1 MNDKAV
7 RLRNLFCA
15 QAAERENE
23 GSEEPLVLILM
34 SKECLDC
41 HGRGYKIVSTNIC
54 PQCKGKGKSK
64 SIDFMKMSEKNLDNF
79 LKNGAACAKC
89 KGTGSIEVTTPCETC
104 EGLGRIYTCKVCG
117 ERIKNPSDPE
127 EEVCDSCAL
136 SQFVYALDESCD
148 LKDVEAGKLYHG
160 IVSSKASFGVFVDLN
175 PHVRGL
181 MHSSNV
187 GVPPEVG
194 DAVIVLVKSIKAGGK
209 LDLIPKTPKKYETIE
224 LEKELPLKNS
234 AQIDSNMKGR
244 LIRIEGEVIQVK
256 QTSGPTIFTISDEGG
271 FVPCAAFESAGKRS
285 YPHIDTGMVVSIT
298 GEVTLRDDQVQI
310 EVMSMKLLTGEKE
323 AIVRGRVEKVID
335 EKAAPANIPFLIE
348 SEILEELKP
357 RMLHVAKEI
366 KKAILHSTPI
376 ILRHH
381 ADADGITSAIAI
393 ERAILPLITEIGGA
407 DAEYYFYKRAPSKA
421 PFYEL
426 ADVTRD
432 ISFALEDL
440 SRHGQKMP
448 LVILVDNGS
457 TEEDVPSMRQAR
469 VYGINMLVIDHH
481 QPDKVVDQYL
491 IGHVNPAHVGGDFG
505 VTAGMLC
512 AEIARM
518 INPDISDMIKH
529 LPAVSA
535 VGDRSEV
542 PEAEKYISL
551 VSDRYSLEE
560 LKEMALALDYEQF
573 WLKFSSGKGLIDD
586 ILDLGNHETH
596 KKLVPLLCEQANAM
610 IKEQLET
617 CLFNVKSHKLAN
629 GAIMNVIDVENYAQ
643 KFTFPPPGKTSG
655 EVHDVLTKRNPD
667 KPVVTIGYGPDF
679 AVIRSKG
686 VLMNIPKIVR
696 ELREEIKGAG
706 VSGGGHLVVG
716 SIKFVEG
723 MRTEVLSR
731 LAEKIAVAE
740 IQH

>member
-1 MNDKAV
+1 
-7 RLRNLFCA
+7 
-15 QAAERENE
+15 
-23 GSEEPLVLILM
+23 M
-34 SKECLDC
+34 SKECPDC
-41 HGRGYKIVSTNIC
+41 HGRGYEVISTDIC

-64 SIDFMKMSEKNLDNF
+64 SIDFMKISEKDIDSF
-79 LKNGAACAKC
+79 LKNGAACEKC
-89 KGTGSIEVTTPCETC
+89 KGKGVIEVTKACETC
-104 EGLGRIYTCKVCG
+104 QGLGKIYTCKVCG
-117 ERIKNPSDPE
+117 TRIQEPRDAE
-127 EEVCDSCAL
+127 EEICDSCSR
-136 SQFVYALDESCD
+136 SQYVYALDESCD

-160 IVSSKASFGVFVDLN
+160 IVSSKASFGIFVDLN

-187 GVPPEVG
+187 GIPPEVG
-194 DAVIVLVKSIKAGGK
+194 EAVIVLVKSIKAGGK
-209 LDLIPKTPKKYETIE
+209 LDLIPKTLAKYETIE

-234 AQIDSNMKGR
+234 AEIDSSMKGR

-256 QTSGPTIFTISDEGG
+256 QTSGPTIFMISDEGG

-285 YPHIDTGMVVSIT
+285 YPHIDSGMIVSIT

-323 AIVRGRVEKVID
+323 AAVRARVEKVIE
-335 EKAAPANIPFLIE
+335 EKAAPADIPFLIQSDIME
-348 SEILEELKP
+348 KLKP

-432 ISFALEDL
+432 ISFALEDS

-457 TEEDVPSMRQAR
+457 TEEDVPSMRQAQ
-469 VYGINMLVIDHH
+469 VYGIDMLVIDHH
-481 QPDKVVDQYL
+481 HPDEIVDQYL

-512 AEIARM
+512 AEVARM
-518 INPDISDMIKH
+518 INPNISDTIKH

-535 VGDRSEV
+535 VGDRSEA
-542 PEAEKYISL
+542 PEAGRYISL
-551 VSDRYSLEE
+551 ASDRYTLEE

-586 ILDLGNHETH
+586 ILDLGDHDVH
-596 KKLVPLLCEQANAM
+596 KNLVSLLCEQANTM
-610 IKEQLET
+610 IQEQLET

-629 GAIMNVIDVENYAQ
+629 GVIMNVIDVENYAQ

-655 EVHDVLTKRNPD
+655 EVHDVLTKRNPN
-667 KPVVTIGYGPDF
+667 KPVVTLGYGPDF

-686 VLMNIPKIVR
+686 VLMNIPRIVR
-696 ELREEIKGAG
+696 ELREEMKGAG

-731 LAEKIAVAE
+731 LAEKIASTEVE
-740 IQH
+740 Y

>member
-1 MNDKAV
+1 
-7 RLRNLFCA
+7 
-15 QAAERENE
+15 
-23 GSEEPLVLILM
+23 M
-34 SKECLDC
+34 SKECPDC
-41 HGRGYKIVSTNIC
+41 HGRGYKVVSTDIC

-64 SIDFMKMSEKNLDNF
+64 SIDFMKISEKDIDSF
-79 LKNGAACAKC
+79 LKSGAACEKC
-89 KGTGSIEVTTPCETC
+89 KGKGILEITTPCETC
-104 EGLGRIYTCKVCG
+104 EGLGNIYTCKVCG
-117 ERIKNPSDPE
+117 ERIKEPVDPE
-127 EEVCDSCAL
+127 EEVCASCAR
-136 SQFVYALDESCD
+136 SQYVYALDESCD
-148 LKDVEAGKLYHG
+148 LKDVESGKLYHG
-160 IVSSKASFGVFVDLN
+160 TVSSKASFGVFVDLN
-175 PHVRGL
+175 PHIRGL
-181 MHSSNV
+181 IHSSNL
-187 GVPPEVG
+187 GVSPEVG
-194 DAVIVLVKSIKAGGK
+194 NAVIVLVKSVKGGGK
-209 LDLIPKTPKKYETIE
+209 LDLIPKALTKYETVD

-234 AQIDSNMKGR
+234 AEIDPGMKGR

-256 QTSGPTIFTISDEGG
+256 QTSGPTIFSISDEGG
-271 FVPCAAFESAGKRS
+271 FVPCAAFEIAGKRS
-285 YPHIDTGMVVSIT
+285 YPHIDVGMIVSIT
-298 GEVTLRDDQVQI
+298 GEVTLRDEQIQI

-323 AIVRGRVEKVID
+323 SAVRGRVERVIE
-335 EKAAPANIPFLIE
+335 EKAAPADIPFLVKSDIME
-348 SEILEELKP
+348 KLKP

-366 KKAILHSTPI
+366 KKAIFHSTPI

-393 ERAILPLITEIGGA
+393 ERAILPLITEIGGT

-432 ISFALEDL
+432 ISFALEDS

-457 TEEDVPSMRQAR
+457 TEEDVPSMRQAM

-481 QPDKVVDQYL
+481 HPDEIVDQYL
-491 IGHVNPAHVGGDFG
+491 IGHANPAHVGGDFG

-512 AEIARM
+512 AEVARM
-518 INPDISDMIKH
+518 INPDISDTIKH

-535 VGDRSEV
+535 VGDRSEA
-542 PEAEKYISL
+542 PEAGRYISL
-551 VSDRYSLEE
+551 VSDLYTLEE

-573 WLKFSSGKGLIDD
+573 WLRFSSGKGIIDD
-586 ILDLGNHETH
+586 ILDLGDHDIH
-596 KKLVPLLCEQANAM
+596 KKLVSLLCEQANTM

-617 CLFNVKSHKLAN
+617 CLFNVKSQKLAN

-667 KPVVTIGYGPDF
+667 KPVVTLGYGPDF

-686 VLMNIPKIVR
+686 VLMNIPRIVR
-696 ELREEIKGAG
+696 ELREEMKGAG

-731 LAEKIAVAE
+731 LAEKIGSAE
-740 IQH
+740 VEY

>member
-1 MNDKAV
+1 M
-7 RLRNLFCA
+7 
-15 QAAERENE
+15 
-23 GSEEPLVLILM
+23 LIFM
-34 SKECLDC
+34 SKECPDC
-41 HGRGYKIVSTNIC
+41 HGRGYEAISTDVC

-64 SIDFMKMSEKNLDNF
+64 AIDFMKISEKDIDSF
-79 LKNGAACAKC
+79 LKNGAACEKC
-89 KGTGSIEVTTPCETC
+89 KGKGVIEVTKSCETC
-104 EGLGRIYTCKVCG
+104 QGLGKIYTCKVCG
-117 ERIKNPSDPE
+117 VRISEPGDME
-127 EEVCDSCAL
+127 EEICDSCSR
-136 SQFVYALDESCD
+136 SQYVYALDESCD

-160 IVSSKASFGVFVDLN
+160 IVSSTASFGVFVDLN

-187 GVPPEVG
+187 GVPPEVR
-194 DAVIVLVKSIKAGGK
+194 DAVIVLVKTIKAGGK
-209 LDLIPKTPKKYETIE
+209 LDLIPKTITKYETIE

-234 AQIDSNMKGR
+234 GEIDPIMKGR
-244 LIRIEGEVIQVK
+244 LVRIEGEVIQVK

-285 YPHIDTGMVVSIT
+285 YPHIDAGMIVSIT

-323 AIVRGRVEKVID
+323 VAVRARVEKVIE

-348 SEILEELKP
+348 SDIMEKLKP

-376 ILRHH
+376 VLRHH

-432 ISFALEDL
+432 ISFALEDS

-457 TEEDVPSMRQAR
+457 TEEDVPSMRQAQ
-469 VYGINMLVIDHH
+469 VYGIDMLVIDHH
-481 QPDKVVDQYL
+481 HPDDIVDQYL
-491 IGHVNPAHVGGDFG
+491 IGHANPAHVGGDFG

-512 AEIARM
+512 VEVARM
-518 INPDISDMIKH
+518 INPNVSDVIKH

-535 VGDRSEV
+535 VGDRSEA
-542 PEAEKYISL
+542 PEAGRYISL
-551 VSDRYSLEE
+551 VSDRYTLKE

-573 WLKFSSGKGLIDD
+573 WLKFSSGKGIIDD
-586 ILDLGNHETH
+586 ILDLGDHDIHTN
-596 KKLVPLLCEQANAM
+596 LVSLLCEQANTM
-610 IKEQLET
+610 IQEQLDT

-629 GAIMNVIDVENYAQ
+629 GVIMNVLDVENYAQ

-655 EVHDVLTKRNPD
+655 EVHDVLTKRNPN
-667 KPVVTIGYGPDF
+667 KPVVTLGYGPDF

-686 VLMNIPKIVR
+686 VLMNIPRIVR
-696 ELREEIKGAG
+696 ELREEMKGAG

-723 MRTEVLSR
+723 MRTQVLSR
-731 LAEKIAVAE
+731 LTEKIASTEVE
-740 IQH
+740 Y

>member
-1 MNDKAV
+1 MA
-7 RLRNLFCA
+7 
-15 QAAERENE
+15 
-23 GSEEPLVLILM
+23 
-34 SKECLDC
+34 KECPEC
-41 HGRGYKIVSTNIC
+41 HGRGYEVISTETC

-64 SIDFMKMSEKNLDNF
+64 SVDFMKVSEKDLDSF
-79 LKNGAACAKC
+79 LKNGAACEKC
-89 KGTGSIEVTTPCETC
+89 KGTGKFEVTKPCEAC
-104 EGLGRIYTCKVCG
+104 EGLGKFYTCKVCG
-117 ERIKNPSDPE
+117 ARIKDFNDIE
-127 EEVCDSCAL
+127 EEICSSCARA
-136 SQFVYALDESCD
+136 QYVYALDESCD

-160 IVSSKASFGVFVDLN
+160 IVSSIASFGIFIDLN

-187 GVPPEVG
+187 GGVPPEVG
-194 DAVIVLVKSIKAGGK
+194 DAVIVLVKSVKAGGK
-209 LDLIPKTPKKYETIE
+209 LDLIPKTLTKYETIE

-234 AQIDSNMKGR
+234 AQIDPNMKGR
-244 LIRIEGEVIQVK
+244 LVRIEGEVIQVK
-256 QTSGPTIFTISDEGG
+256 QTSGPTIFTIGDEGG
-271 FVPCAAFESAGKRS
+271 FVPCAAFETAGKRS
-285 YPHIDTGMVVSIT
+285 YPHIDTGMIVSLT
-298 GEVTLRDDQVQI
+298 GEVTLRDEQIQI
-310 EVMSMKLLTGEKE
+310 EVMSMKQLTGEKE
-323 AIVRGRVEKVID
+323 IIVRARVEKVID
-335 EKAAPANIPFLIE
+335 EKAAPSDIPFLVE
-348 SEILEELKP
+348 SEIMEKLKP
-357 RMLHVAKEI
+357 QMLHVAKEI
-366 KKAILHSTPI
+366 KKAILHSVPI

-393 ERAILPLITEIGGA
+393 ERAILPLITDIGGSE
-407 DAEYYFYKRAPSKA
+407 AEYHFYKRAPSKA

-432 ISFALEDL
+432 ISFSLEDL

-469 VYGINMLVIDHH
+469 VYGIDMLVIDHH
-481 QPDKVVDQYL
+481 HPDEIVDQYL

-512 AEIARM
+512 AEVARM
-518 INPDISDMIKH
+518 INPDITDTIKH

-535 VGDRSEV
+535 VGDRSEA
-542 PEAEKYISL
+542 PEAGRYVSL
-551 VSDRYSLEE
+551 VSDRYTLAE
-560 LKEMALALDYEQF
+560 LKDMALALDYEQF

-586 ILDLGNHETH
+586 ILDMGDHTIH
-596 KKLVPLLCEQANAM
+596 KNLVSLLCEQASTM

-617 CLFNVKSHKLAN
+617 CLFNVKSQKLSN
-629 GAIMNVIDVENYAQ
+629 GALMFVIDVENYAQ

-655 EVHDVLTKRNPD
+655 EVHDVLVKRNPD
-667 KPVVTIGYGPDF
+667 KPVVTLGYGPDF

-686 VLMNIPKIVR
+686 VLMNIPRIVR
-696 ELREEIKGAG
+696 ELREEMKGAG

-731 LAEKIAVAE
+731 LAEKIASTAVE
-740 IQH
+740 Y

>member
-1 MNDKAV
+1 
-7 RLRNLFCA
+7 
-15 QAAERENE
+15 
-23 GSEEPLVLILM
+23 M
-34 SKECLDC
+34 SKECPDC
-41 HGRGYKIVSTNIC
+41 HGRGYEIISTDIC

-64 SIDFMKMSEKNLDNF
+64 SIDFMKISEKDIDNL
-79 LKNGAACAKC
+79 LKSGAACEKC
-89 KGTGSIEVTTPCETC
+89 KGTGTLEITIPCETC
-104 EGLGRIYTCKVCG
+104 EGLGKIYTCKVCG
-117 ERIKNPSDPE
+117 GRIQEPADPE
-127 EEVCDSCAL
+127 EEVCDSCSR
-136 SQFVYALDESCD
+136 SQYVYALDESCD

-187 GVPPEVG
+187 GVSPEVR
-194 DAVIVLVKSIKAGGK
+194 DAVIVLVKSIKVGGK
-209 LDLIPKTPKKYETIE
+209 LDLIPKTLTKYETIE

-234 AQIDSNMKGR
+234 AEIDPGMKGR

-271 FVPCAAFESAGKRS
+271 FVPCAAFEIAGKRS
-285 YPHIDTGMVVSIT
+285 YPHIDVGMIVSIT
-298 GEVTLRDDQVQI
+298 GEVTLRDEQIQI

-323 AIVRGRVEKVID
+323 EMVRDRVEKVIE
-335 EKAAPANIPFLIE
+335 EKATPADIPFLVE
-348 SEILEELKP
+348 SDIMEKLKP

-366 KKAILHSTPI
+366 KKAIFHSTPI
-376 ILRHH
+376 VLRHH

-432 ISFALEDL
+432 ISFALEDS

-481 QPDKVVDQYL
+481 HPDEIVDQYL
-491 IGHVNPAHVGGDFG
+491 IGHANPAHVGGDFG

-512 AEIARM
+512 AEVARM
-518 INPDISDMIKH
+518 INPGISDTIKH

-535 VGDRSEV
+535 VGDRSEA
-542 PEAEKYISL
+542 PEAGRYISL
-551 VSDRYSLEE
+551 VSDRYTLEE

-573 WLKFSSGKGLIDD
+573 WLRFSSGKGIIDD
-586 ILDLGNHETH
+586 ILDLGDHDIH
-596 KKLVPLLCEQANAM
+596 KKLVSLLCEQANTM
-610 IKEQLET
+610 IKEQLEV
-617 CLFNVKSHKLAN
+617 CLFNVKSQKLVN
-629 GAIMNVIDVENYAQ
+629 GTIMNVIDVENYAQ

-655 EVHDVLTKRNPD
+655 EVHDVLTKRNPG

-686 VLMNIPKIVR
+686 VLMNIPRIVR
-696 ELREEIKGAG
+696 ELREEMKGAG

-731 LAEKIAVAE
+731 LAEKIASTEVE
-740 IQH
+740 Y

>member
-1 MNDKAV
+1 M
-7 RLRNLFCA
+7 
-15 QAAERENE
+15 
-23 GSEEPLVLILM
+23 I
-34 SKECLDC
+34 
-41 HGRGYKIVSTNIC
+41 
-54 PQCKGKGKSK
+54 
-64 SIDFMKMSEKNLDNF
+64 
-79 LKNGAACAKC
+79 
-89 KGTGSIEVTTPCETC
+89 
-104 EGLGRIYTCKVCG
+104 
-117 ERIKNPSDPE
+117 
-127 EEVCDSCAL
+127 
-136 SQFVYALDESCD
+136 
-148 LKDVEAGKLYHG
+148 
-160 IVSSKASFGVFVDLN
+160 
-175 PHVRGL
+175 
-181 MHSSNV
+181 
-187 GVPPEVG
+187 
-194 DAVIVLVKSIKAGGK
+194 
-209 LDLIPKTPKKYETIE
+209 
-224 LEKELPLKNS
+224 
-234 AQIDSNMKGR
+234 
-244 LIRIEGEVIQVK
+244 
-256 QTSGPTIFTISDEGG
+256 
-271 FVPCAAFESAGKRS
+271 
-285 YPHIDTGMVVSIT
+285 VSIT
-298 GEVTLRDDQVQI
+298 GEVTLRDEQVQI
-310 EVMSMKLLTGEKE
+310 EVMSMKRLTGKKE
-323 AIVRGRVEKVID
+323 DTVRTRVEKVID
-335 EKAAPANIPFLIE
+335 EKASPADIPFLIE
-348 SEILEELKP
+348 SDIMEKLKP

-393 ERAILPLITEIGGA
+393 ERAILPLITEIGGT

-457 TEEDVPSMRQAR
+457 TEEDVPSMRQAK
-469 VYGINMLVIDHH
+469 VYGIDMLVVDHH
-481 QPDKVVDQYL
+481 HPDEIVDQYL
-491 IGHVNPAHVGGDFG
+491 IGHANPAHVGGDFG

-518 INPDISDMIKH
+518 INPKVSDTIKH

-535 VGDRSEV
+535 VGDRSEA
-542 PEAEKYISL
+542 PEAGRYISL
-551 VSDRYSLEE
+551 ISDRYTLEE

-586 ILDLGNHETH
+586 ILDLGDHTIH
-596 KKLVPLLCEQANAM
+596 KNLVSLLCEQADTM

-655 EVHDVLTKRNPD
+655 EVHDVLVKRNPD
-667 KPVVTIGYGPDF
+667 KPIVTIGYGPDF

-696 ELREEIKGAG
+696 ELREEMKGAG

-731 LAEKIAVAE
+731 LAEKIGSTKVE
-740 IQH
+740 H

>member
-1 MNDKAV
+1 M
-7 RLRNLFCA
+7 
-15 QAAERENE
+15 
-23 GSEEPLVLILM
+23 LM
-34 SKECLDC
+34 SKECPDC
-41 HGRGYKIVSTNIC
+41 HGRGCEVISTDVC

-64 SIDFMKMSEKNLDNF
+64 SIDFMKISEKDIDSF
-79 LKNGAACAKC
+79 LKNGAACEKC
-89 KGTGSIEVTTPCETC
+89 KGTGKIEITTPCGTC
-104 EGLGRIYTCKVCG
+104 EGLGKIYTCKICG
-117 ERIKNPSDPE
+117 VRIQDSGDIE
-127 EEVCDSCAL
+127 EEVCDSCAR
-136 SQFVYALDESCD
+136 SQYVYALDESCD
-148 LKDVEAGKLYHG
+148 VKDLEAGKLYHG
-160 IVSSKASFGVFVDLN
+160 IVNSLASFGVFVDLN
-175 PHVRGL
+175 SQVRGL
-181 MHSSNV
+181 MHSSNI

-194 DAVIVLVKSIKAGGK
+194 DAVIVLVKSIKTGGK
-209 LDLIPKTPKKYETIE
+209 LDLIPKTLKKYETIE

-234 AQIDSNMKGR
+234 SEIDPSMKGR
-244 LIRIEGEVIQVK
+244 LVRIEGEVIQVK

-271 FVPCAAFESAGKRS
+271 FVPGAAFESAGKRS
-285 YPHIDTGMVVSIT
+285 YPHIDAGMIVSLT
-298 GEVTLRDDQVQI
+298 GEITLRDDQIQI
-310 EVMSMKLLTGEKE
+310 EVMSMKLLSGEKE
-323 AIVRGRVEKVID
+323 AIVRDRVERVIE
-335 EKAAPANIPFLIE
+335 EKAKPADNPFLVK
-348 SEILEELKP
+348 SEIMEKLKP

-366 KKAILHSTPI
+366 RRAIFHSTPI

-393 ERAILPLITEIGGA
+393 EKAIVPLITKIGGT

-432 ISFALEDL
+432 ISFSLEDA

-457 TEEDVPSMRQAR
+457 TEEDVPSMRQAE
-469 VYGINMLVIDHH
+469 VYGIDMLVIDHH
-481 QPDKVVDQYL
+481 HPDEIVDQYL

-512 AEIARM
+512 AEVARM
-518 INPDISDMIKH
+518 INPEIADTIKH

-535 VGDRSEV
+535 VGDRSEA
-542 PEAEKYISL
+542 PEAGRYISL
-551 VSDRYSLEE
+551 ISDRYTLEE

-586 ILDLGNHETH
+586 ILDLGDHNIH
-596 KKLVPLLCEQANAM
+596 KKLVSLLCEQANTM

-696 ELREEIKGAG
+696 ELREEMKGAG

-723 MRTEVLSR
+723 MRTEVLSK
-731 LAEKIAVAE
+731 LAEKIASTKVE
-740 IQH
+740 Y

>member
-1 MNDKAV
+1 
-7 RLRNLFCA
+7 
-15 QAAERENE
+15 
-23 GSEEPLVLILM
+23 M
-34 SKECLDC
+34 SKECPEC
-41 HGRGYKIVSTNIC
+41 HGRGNEVISTETC

-64 SIDFMKMSEKNLDNF
+64 SVDFMKMSEQNLDSF
-79 LKNGAACAKC
+79 LKNGAACEKC
-89 KGTGSIEVTTPCETC
+89 KGTGKFEITKPCETC
-104 EGLGRIYTCKVCG
+104 EGLGRVYTCKVCG
-117 ERIKNPSDPE
+117 ARIKDPNDIE
-127 EEVCDSCAL
+127 DEICSSCART
-136 SQFVYALDESCD
+136 QFVYALDESCD
-148 LKDVEAGKLYHG
+148 LKDIEAGKLYHG
-160 IVSSKASFGVFVDLN
+160 IVGSIASFGVFIDLN

-181 MHSSNV
+181 MHSSNI

-194 DAVIVLVKSIKAGGK
+194 DTIIVLVKSVKTGGK
-209 LDLIPKTPKKYETIE
+209 LDLIPKTLTKYETIE

-234 AQIDSNMKGR
+234 AQIDPNMKGR
-244 LIRIEGEVIQVK
+244 LVRIEGEVIQVK
-256 QTSGPTIFTISDEGG
+256 QTSGPTIFMISDEGG

-285 YPHIDTGMVVSIT
+285 YPHIDNGMIVAIT
-298 GEVTLRDDQVQI
+298 GEVTLRDEQIQI
-310 EVMSMKLLTGEKE
+310 EVMSMKQLTGEKE
-323 AIVRGRVEKVID
+323 ITVRSRVERVID
-335 EKAAPANIPFLIE
+335 EKASPADIPFLVE
-348 SEILEELKP
+348 SEIMEKLKP

-366 KKAILHSTPI
+366 KKAILHSVPI

-381 ADADGITSAIAI
+381 ADADGITSAIAL
-393 ERAILPLITEIGGA
+393 ERAILPLITNIGGPE
-407 DAEYYFYKRAPSKA
+407 AEYHFYKRAPSKA

-432 ISFALEDL
+432 ISFSLEDL

-448 LVILVDNGS
+448 LVILADNGS

-469 VYGINMLVIDHH
+469 VYEIDMLVIDHH
-481 QPDKVVDQYL
+481 HPDEIVDQYL

-512 AEIARM
+512 AEVARM
-518 INPDISDMIKH
+518 INPEITETIKH

-535 VGDRSEV
+535 VGDRSEA
-542 PEAEKYISL
+542 PEAGRYISL
-551 VSDRYSLEE
+551 ISDRYTLEE

-586 ILDLGNHETH
+586 ILDLGDHALH
-596 KKLVPLLCEQANAM
+596 KRLVSLLTEQANAM

-617 CLFNVKSHKLAN
+617 CLHNVKSHKLAN
-629 GAIMNVIDVENYAQ
+629 GALMFVIDVENYAQ

-655 EVHDVLTKRNPD
+655 EVHDVLVKRNPD
-667 KPVVTIGYGPDF
+667 KPVVTLGYGPDF

-696 ELREEIKGAG
+696 ELHEEMKGAG

-731 LAEKIAVAE
+731 LAEKIASTAVE
-740 IQH
+740 Y